1 MEFRVLGPVGIV
13 NDGEYVRLGGT
24 KARTILAALLLRQGK
39 VVSTDHLIDAVW
51 GEQPPPTAPA
61 LVQTQIAAL
70 RKILA
75 AVGGDPA
82 PGIVTVSP
90 GYLVH
95 RADAPLDLVTFE
107 ESADRGRRA
116 QRAGDLE
123 QAAIAFGE
131 ALGAWTGPALGGVA
145 SPLASAEAFALE
157 QQRARVRK
165 ERIEV
170 ELVRGRHTDLV
181 PDLYTIVN
189 ESPVDEVLRA
199 WLMVALYRSG
209 RVSEA
214 LAVCRE
220 GRRLRAEEL
229 GMDPGPAMRELE
241 RAILNCDPSL
251 DFQPVVPSTPAP
263 TASLTPQPAPEPEP
277 SQPSATEPDAPH
289 RSRRRIRILAPLSML
304 ALGVTAGAWW
314 LIARP
319 TTANTQFSV
328 AAEPFHAP
336 TTTCVLKDTAN
347 SDERNGVFLQ
357 KWDKAALCQNV
368 DRAPLYLAPSTAAG
382 SPVVSRLRTGAVNDP
397 SWFLCWTVGAPDVVG
412 NKIYYYTIG
421 DEQAPGREYRFGWGF
436 VPAPYLSIGAD
447 HTRSG
452 LPECPPVPD

>member
-1 MEFRVLGPVGIV
+1 MEFRVLGPVGIFS
-13 NDGEYVRLGGT
+13 DGAYVHLGGT
-24 KARTILAALLLRQGK
+24 KARTILAALLLRPGK

-61 LVQTQIAAL
+61 LIQTQIAAL
-70 RKILA
+70 RKVLA
-75 AVGGDPA
+75 AVGGDAGPC
-82 PGIVTVSP
+82 IVTVSP
-90 GYLVH
+90 GYLLQ
-95 RADAPLDLVTFE
+95 RAEAPLDLVTFE
-107 ESADRGRRA
+107 ESAGRARRA
-116 QRAGDLE
+116 QRAGDVE
-123 QAAIAFGE
+123 QAAIEFGT
-131 ALGAWTGPALGGVA
+131 ALGAWTGPALGGAA

-165 ERIEV
+165 EWIEV
-170 ELVRGRHTDLV
+170 ELACGRHSALL
-181 PDLYTIVN
+181 PDLYTIVG
-189 ESPVDEVLRA
+189 ESPVDEVLRGL
-199 WLMVALYRSG
+199 LMVALYRSG

-214 LAVCRE
+214 LAVCRD

-251 DFQPVVPSTPAP
+251 ELQPAVLAPAP
-263 TASLTPQPAPEPEP
+263 SAGPTSNPDTEPNKEP
-277 SQPSATEPDAPH
+277 STEPDAPH
-289 RSRRRIRILAPLSML
+289 RSRRRLWILAPLAGL
-304 ALGVTAGAWW
+304 AGLGVLAGAWW
-314 LIARP
+314 LVAGP
-319 TTANTQFSV
+319 TTANPRFTV

-336 TTTCVLKDTAN
+336 TTTCLLKTTAN
-347 SDERNGVFLQ
+347 SDERNGAFLQ

-368 DRAPLYLAPSTAAG
+368 DRAPLYLAPSTAAA

-397 SWFLCWTVGAPDVVG
+397 SWFLCWTVGAPDVTG
-412 NKIYYYTIG
+412 NKIYYYTSG